1 MAEGTRAHS
10 VEPMPLHHP
19 YRVLIAGGGPAAIE
33 AALTL
38 QRIAVDRVAV
48 TVVAP
53 GNGFVPGP
61 MTVLEPFAAGGPEHR
76 TVAELVAAAGATL
89 RRGKLARVDAR
100 TRSVRLTD
108 GATLDYDALL
118 VAVGAVPR
126 IPYPD
131 TLTFGMP
138 GTSERMHGLIQD
150 VEAGYVRRIAFVL
163 PAGASWPLPLYEL
176 ALMTANRAWEMGLDT
191 ELTFV
196 TPEPKPLALFGP
208 EASEAVTKL
217 LGATTIDVHT
227 GTHAEVQDPRTLVL
241 CPEGQRIEV
250 DRIVTLAILD
260 GPAIEGLPRDAAG
273 FLPIDRYGRVAG
285 VEDVYAA
292 GDAANFDIKQGG
304 LACQQADA
312 AAEAIAAAAGL
323 NILPKPFKPVL
334 RGVLLTEQ
342 DARFMQRD
350 ASGTSGDTSMSAA
363 APLWWPPTK
372 IAGRELSQHL
382 GDIRARTPSA
392 DRGGVEV
399 DQLVG
404 TG

>member
-1 MAEGTRAHS
+1 
-10 VEPMPLHHP
+10 MPRHHP

-38 QRIAVDRVAV
+38 QRIAGERVAT

-76 TVAELVAAAGATL
+76 PVAELIATAGATL
-89 RRGKLARVDAR
+89 RHGTLAGVDPRAR
-100 TRSVRLTD
+100 MVRLTD
-108 GATLDYDALL
+108 GSMLEYDALL
-118 VAVGAVPR
+118 VAVGAVSR
-126 IPYPD
+126 VPYPD

-163 PAGASWPLPLYEL
+163 PAGATWPLPLYEL
-176 ALMTANRAWEMGLDT
+176 ALMTADRAWDMELDT

-196 TPEPKPLALFGP
+196 TPEPEPLALFGP
-208 EASEAVTKL
+208 EASEAVIKL

-227 GTHAEVQDPRTLVL
+227 ATHAEVQDPRMLVL
-241 CPEGQRIEV
+241 CPQGQRIEV
-250 DRIVTLAILD
+250 DRIVTLAVLD
-260 GPAIEGLPRDAAG
+260 GPAIDGLPRDAAG
-273 FLPIDRYGRVAG
+273 FLPIDRHGRVTG

-292 GDAANFDIKQGG
+292 GDAANFAIKQGG

-312 AAEAIAAAAGL
+312 AAESIAAAAGL
-323 NILPKPFKPVL
+323 DILPKPFTPVL
-334 RGVLLTEQ
+334 RGVLLTEHG
-342 DARFMQRD
+342 ARFMQRD
-350 ASGTSGDTSMSAA
+350 ASGTTGDASASAA

-382 GDIRARTPSA
+382 GDIHARPRSA
-392 DRGGVEV
+392 DRAGVEV
-399 DQLVG
+399 DQLVA